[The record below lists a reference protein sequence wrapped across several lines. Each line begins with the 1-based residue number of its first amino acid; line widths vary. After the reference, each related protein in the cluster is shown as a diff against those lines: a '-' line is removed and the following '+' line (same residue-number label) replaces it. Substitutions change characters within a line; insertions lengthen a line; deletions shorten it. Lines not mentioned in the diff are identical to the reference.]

1 MRSLLVRS
9 HKYSLET
16 STRNHRIPHRLINRR
31 FAAIKKFSSFFFL
44 LKERIVFYLFCLIT
58 SVPPQKKETNQDGR
72 FFLTFFE
79 VIFLNIIQ
87 RSRRINGSRSSCKI
101 IYSILSESIIYKEAK
116 DCRNFYSRVRTMIAG
131 KAKLEFIEFNNIPRF
146 HL

>member
-1 MRSLLVRS
+1 MRSLLVRG

-31 FAAIKKFSSFFFL
+31 FAAIKKIFFLFFFL
-44 LKERIVFYLFCLIT
+44 LKKRIVFYLFCLIT
-58 SVPPQKKETNQDGR
+58 SKKKPIKVVD
-72 FFLTFFE
+72 FFLHSL
-79 VIFLNIIQ
+79 IFLNIIQ

-101 IYSILSESIIYKEAK
+101 IYSILSESILYKEAK

>member
-1 MRSLLVRS
+1 MRSLLVRG

-16 STRNHRIPHRLINRR
+16 STRNHRIPHCLINRR

-58 SVPPQKKETNQDGR
+58 SVSKKKTNQGGR